1 MKQNKTRPTQ
11 GSVATYLDGITP
23 IQKQQDCRWLDQ
35 LFQKLTRKE
44 AVLWGSSILGYGQYR
59 YRYKS
64 GREGDW
70 FLGGFAARKQAITI
84 YLLCDLSHPELDFFD
99 LGTYKKGVGCLYIKK
114 LEEVDLKK
122 LTTLIAKAIALC
134 QINSPTSE

>member
-44 AVLWGSSILGYGQYR
+44 AVL
-59 YRYKS
+59 
-64 GREGDW
+64 
-70 FLGGFAARKQAITI
+70 
-84 YLLCDLSHPELDFFD
+84 
-99 LGTYKKGVGCLYIKK
+99 
-114 LEEVDLKK
+114 
-122 LTTLIAKAIALC
+122 
-134 QINSPTSE
+134 